1 MRQIC
6 LIYEDLVGEYS
17 LATRLWLFILFQW
30 VAFIFMA
37 GLGATVPDV
46 PEDVTIQ
53 QQRTMFLSSKVRRR
67 TPLYPPPPPP
77 FYLPL
82 PAPKITGP
90 TAASCVR
97 YELL

>member
-37 GLGATVPDV
+37 GLGATVPDM

-53 QQRTMFLSSKVRRR
+53 QQRTMFLSSKVRSEGADS
-67 TPLYPPPPPP
+67 
-77 FYLPL
+77 YLPL
-82 PAPKITGP
+82 LPTPAPKNGP
-90 TAASCVR
+90 DSS
-97 YELL
+97 

>member
-53 QQRTMFLSSKVRRR
+53 QQRTMFLSSKVKRR
-67 TPLYPPPPPP
+67 TPLYLPPPPPV
-77 FYLPL
+77 L
-82 PAPKITGP
+82 PAPSRPEKHGP
-90 TAASCVR
+90 DSS
-97 YELL
+97 